1 MPWDGIGEAES
12 LVLSAET
19 LQDKTI
25 GCLIVHTFTVLETPS
40 VGSMTPCVPTLL
52 RYIFVY
58 SIIQQS
64 IFCLYIILDLGS
76 RGE

>member
-40 VGSMTPCVPTLL
+40 VGSMTPCVPTL
-52 RYIFVY
+52 RYIFIY
-58 SIIQQS
+58 SIVQKS
-64 IFCLYIILDLGS
+64 IRLYIILDLGS